1 MRIHSIANSPYFGYN
16 KELNEKVNNKLRHA
30 KGNKELANTLLAL
43 NTYCMETE
51 DKLRKA
57 EAENNQNLVDK
68 YDALLI
74 GVKNITANQINNRFP
89 ELHYREKELKGYK
102 AEAAKRRALDP
113 NYWLNQLILI
123 MDDSAEIDQL
133 LEDAIKT
140 EKLAKKG
147 KKHGS
152 KDVDTAVLDA
162 IKNFEPE
169 KKDKSQQSEK
179 VNKPQAKTDKKI
191 KKPELPEG
199 LEEFKPN
206 KYSPRGFV
214 SVGGMDDLKAS
225 FRDKVIEPVLNPEL
239 AKLDELEYGK
249 RIPRG
254 YIFYGPPGCG
264 KTYFLEAVAQETG
277 LPLFKM
283 KVSKVGSKFVNQSA
297 NNIQSGFDYALK
309 IAEDTGKPVFLM
321 LDEMETLTSE
331 RRTPSG
337 SSEDNKVV
345 STLLQAL
352 DDVLGKNVIVIG
364 STNKIDMLD
373 SAVKSR
379 LDETAYIG
387 LPDDD
392 TRYKVLTLKLN
403 SLHRGVGLAA
413 DKEKMQKL
421 VALTKGFSN
430 RTIESIVLSAG
441 DRARLD
447 GRRDIT
453 FEDFVPL
460 CNSEKYLSQKVNEN
474 LYKTNNT
481 RPAVGFNPQ
490 SGHGGKM
497 IL

>member
-1 MRIHSIANSPYFGYN
+1 MRIHSIGTSPYFGYN
-16 KELNEKVNNKLRHA
+16 KELNEKVNNKLRHT

-57 EAENNQNLVDK
+57 EAENNQNLVER

-74 GVKNITANQINNRFP
+74 EIKNITANQINRRFP
-89 ELHYREKELKGYK
+89 ELNYREKELDGYK
-102 AEAAKRRALDP
+102 AEVAQRRVLDP
-113 NYWLNQLILI
+113 NYWLNQLVLI

-133 LEDAIKT
+133 LEGAIEAEKT
-140 EKLAKKG
+140 LKKT
-147 KKHGS
+147 KKSGH
-152 KDVDTAVLDA
+152 KDVDSAVLDA
-162 IKNFEPE
+162 IKDFEPNKE
-169 KKDKSQQSEK
+169 KTKNNAEHIC
-179 VNKPQAKTDKKI
+179 KPHSKTDKK
-191 KKPELPEG
+191 KGNQLPEG

-214 SVGGMDDLKAS
+214 SVGGMEELKAD
-225 FRDKVIEPVLNPEL
+225 FRDKVIEPVLNPEQ
-239 AKLDELEYGK
+239 AKLDEIEYGK

-254 YIFYGPPGCG
+254 YVFYGPPGCG
-264 KTYFLEAVAQETG
+264 KTYFMEAVAQETG

-297 NNIQSGFDYALK
+297 NNIQAGFDYALK
-309 IAEDTGKPVFLM
+309 VAEDTGKPVFLM

-364 STNKIDMLD
+364 STNKIDMID
-373 SAVKSR
+373 SAIKSR

-403 SLHRGVGLAA
+403 SLHRGVDLAA

-453 FEDFVPL
+453 AEDFVPL

-474 LYKTNNT
+474 LYKNSNA
-481 RPAVGFNPQ
+481 RPAVGFST
-490 SGHGGKM
+490 SGPSGGKM
-497 IL
+497 LL